1 MVATRK
7 RKPGFYYKKEKKK
20 SESTQSEKLKY

>member
-7 RKPGFYYKKEKKK
+7 RKPGFYYKKKKK
-20 SESTQSEKLKY
+20 SENAQSEKLIN